1 MSHQRFELAALQSTD
16 EVMFRER
23 FRLDELVTDAV
34 QKFEFNV
41 SSSPVALE
49 RPAPGTLE
57 LDGDLQLL
65 ERAPTNVIDHAVRRA
80 LLHDPRP
87 QPRANVCVV
96 VPDVRAVV
104 GRAIEVN
111 GKLMD
116 AREQRP

>member
-1 MSHQRFELAALQSTD
+1 MQSTD

-41 SSSPVALE
+41 PTSPVALE

-57 LDGDLQLL
+57 PDGDLQRL
-65 ERAPTNVIDHAVRRA
+65 ERALTNVIDHAVRLA

-87 QPRANVCVV
+87 QRRANICVV
-96 VPDVRAVV
+96 VPNVRAVV
-104 GRAIEVN
+104 GRASEGN